1 MPASFANEME
11 GRIINLTLPYPPS
24 TNNLYRTLVLP
35 GKPPIRV
42 LSGKAKQYKTA
53 VAKICKAERAEPF
66 VGEVAMKILVF
77 RPRRA
82 GDLDGHFKA
91 VIDGLK
97 GFAFLDDK
105 QVSWLFA
112 ERFEDKDEPRVE
124 VQIWSR
130 SSL

>member
-1 MPASFANEME
+1 ME
-11 GRIINLTLPYPPS
+11 GRVICLTLPYPPL

-35 GKPPIRV
+35 GKPPFRV
-42 LSGKAKQYKTA
+42 LTGDAKKYKTA
-53 VAKICKAERAEPF
+53 VKNICESNCIEPF
-66 VGEVAMKILVF
+66 IGDVAMKILVY

-91 VIDGLK
+91 VIDSLK
-97 GFAFLDDK
+97 GFAFNDDK

-124 VQIWSR
+124 VQIWGR
-130 SSL
+130 SLL

>member
-1 MPASFANEME
+1 ME
-11 GRIINLTLPYPPS
+11 GKIINLTLPYPPLV
-24 TNNLYRTLVLP
+24 NNLYVTLMLKGRP
-35 GKPPIRV
+35 TRV
-42 LSGKAKQYKTA
+42 PSGREKKYKTA
-53 VAKICKAERAEPF
+53 VARVCKAEKIEPF
-66 VGEVAMKILVF
+66 VGEVAMKIMVY

-97 GFAFLDDK
+97 GFAFHDDK

-124 VQIWSR
+124 VQIWGR
-130 SSL
+130 NLL